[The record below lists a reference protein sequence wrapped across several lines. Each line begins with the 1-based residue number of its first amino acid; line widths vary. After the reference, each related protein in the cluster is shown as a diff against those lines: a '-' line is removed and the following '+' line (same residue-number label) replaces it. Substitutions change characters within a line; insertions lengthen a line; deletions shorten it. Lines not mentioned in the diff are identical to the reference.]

1 MLTKSTEGLNENNKN
16 YIEFTAS
23 GIQKGFKNQAY
34 DGIYMEAGKPY
45 KVSLFAKKGLTQ
57 REIKAS
63 VYSGGTLAAQTTV
76 ADNLTDIWTKYEA
89 TIVPDKTVR
98 NAEFVIELDGEGSA
112 DFDMISCIPADAV
125 DGVFRKD
132 LAEKLKALNPGFL
145 RFPGG
150 CIIEG
155 IISQTGII
163 GKIL

>member
-45 KVSLFAKKGLTQ
+45 KVSLFAKKGTYAE
-57 REIKAS
+57 RIKAS

-89 TIVPDKTVR
+89 TIVPDKTPMAVLPIRRAERSAPQAASAVR
-98 NAEFVIELDGEGSA
+98 LAATVLPWAE
-112 DFDMISCIPADAV
+112 DAPSPP
-125 DGVFRKD
+125 
-132 LAEKLKALNPGFL
+132 LIWLP
-145 RFPGG
+145 
-150 CIIEG
+150 
-155 IISQTGII
+155 
-163 GKIL
+163 